1 MFDKEYD
8 VIVVGGG
15 HAGSEAAA
23 AAANMGSSTLLVTM
37 NLQNIAQMS
46 CNPAMGGI
54 AKGQIVREIDA
65 LGGYSG
71 LVSDTSAIQFKMLNK
86 SKGPAMWSPRVQ
98 SDRMMFADHWRIRL
112 EQTPNLDF
120 FQDMVSGLIV
130 KNHRIVGVK
139 TSLGIEIKGKSVVLT
154 NGTFLNGLIHIGDKN
169 FGGGRSGE
177 RASTGITE
185 ELIQLGFEAGRMK
198 TGTPPRVDGRSLDY
212 SKMVEQPGDKI
223 PSKFSYLDETKPLI
237 KQRSCYMTHTSLQVH
252 DILREGFER
261 SPMYNGRIKSIGPRY
276 CPSIE
281 DKINRFADKDSHQLF
296 IEPEGWKTVE
306 VYVNG
311 FSTSLPEDVQFK
323 SMRSIVG
330 FEKVKFFRPGYAIE
344 YDYFPPTQLKHTL
357 ETKLVNSLYFAG
369 QINGTTGY
377 EEAASQGMMAG
388 MNAALKVQER
398 EPFILKRD
406 EAYIG
411 VLVDDLITKGTE
423 EPYRMFTSRA
433 EYRTLLRQDNA
444 DFRLTEKSYKL
455 GLAGEERMRKME
467 DKKEKSSKFVN
478 FLKETS
484 VAPEEANL
492 VLEAKDSALMRQ
504 SDKMFKIFSR
514 PNITMRDVQS
524 FTGVQEFIDKNNL
537 NQEML
542 EQTEIQVK
550 YSGYIDK
557 EKNNADKLH
566 RLEDVKIPEDFD
578 YTNIKSMSF
587 EAREKLNKIKPVT
600 VSQASRIS
608 GVSPSDVSVLLVY
621 MGR

>member
-1 MFDKEYD
+1 
-8 VIVVGGG
+8 
-15 HAGSEAAA
+15 
-23 AAANMGSSTLLVTM
+23 
-37 NLQNIAQMS
+37 
-46 CNPAMGGI
+46 
-54 AKGQIVREIDA
+54 
-65 LGGYSG
+65 
-71 LVSDTSAIQFKMLNK
+71 
-86 SKGPAMWSPRVQ
+86 
-98 SDRMMFADHWRIRL
+98 
-112 EQTPNLDF
+112 
-120 FQDMVSGLIV
+120 
-130 KNHRIVGVK
+130 
-139 TSLGIEIKGKSVVLT
+139 
-154 NGTFLNGLIHIGDKN
+154 
-169 FGGGRSGE
+169 
-177 RASTGITE
+177 
-185 ELIQLGFEAGRMK
+185 
-198 TGTPPRVDGRSLDY
+198 
-212 SKMVEQPGDKI
+212 
-223 PSKFSYLDETKPLI
+223 
-237 KQRSCYMTHTSLQVH
+237 
-252 DILREGFER
+252 
-261 SPMYNGRIKSIGPRY
+261 
-276 CPSIE
+276 
-281 DKINRFADKDSHQLF
+281 
-296 IEPEGWKTVE
+296 
-306 VYVNG
+306 
-311 FSTSLPEDVQFK
+311 
-323 SMRSIVG
+323 
-330 FEKVKFFRPGYAIE
+330 
-344 YDYFPPTQLKHTL
+344 
-357 ETKLVNSLYFAG
+357 
-369 QINGTTGY
+369 
-377 EEAASQGMMAG
+377 MAG

-398 EPFILKRD
+398 DPFILKRD

-467 DKKEKSSKFVN
+467 VKKEKSSKFVN

-514 PNITMRDVQS
+514 PNITMQDVQT
-524 FTGVQEFIDKNNL
+524 FTGVQEFIDENNL
-537 NQEML
+537 NEEML

-566 RLEDVKIPEDFD
+566 RLEDVKIPKDFD